1 MNCRKLRKQFSYLLD
16 TKQSHLLPSD
26 MSEHLKSCPACTE
39 HVQAMKKLDTA
50 LRNQPDVEAP
60 EGLESKLQAI
70 PLICEKEGL
79 LHPGRDDFRRTA
91 IYVVPAAL
99 MVILGLTLASD
110 FQFVVQTAIAA
121 LAFIAIALQGM
132 RRVSGKS

>member
-1 MNCRKLRKQFSYLLD
+1 MTCRKLRKQFSYLLD
-16 TKQSHLLPSD
+16 TKQSHLLPGD

-39 HVQAMKKLDTA
+39 HVQAMKKLDKA
-50 LRNQPDVEAP
+50 LRNLPDIEVP

-91 IYVVPAAL
+91 VYVVPAAL
-99 MVILGLTLASD
+99 MVILGATLAPD
-110 FQFVVQTAIAA
+110 YQFVVQTVLAT
-121 LAFIAIALQGM
+121 LAFFAIALQ
-132 RRVSGKS
+132 RRRRASGTS

>member
-50 LRNQPDVEAP
+50 LRNQPDVEVP

-99 MVILGLTLASD
+99 MVILGLTLAPD
-110 FQFVVQTAIAA
+110 YQVVIQTALAT
-121 LAFIAIALQGM
+121 LAFVTIVLQ
-132 RRVSGKS
+132 RRRRASGKS

>member
-39 HVQAMKKLDTA
+39 HVQAMKKVDTA
-50 LRNQPDVEAP
+50 LRNQPDVEVP
-60 EGLESKLQAI
+60 EWLESKLQAI
-70 PLICEKEGL
+70 PLICEREGL
-79 LHPGRDDFRRTA
+79 LHPVRDDLRRTA

-99 MVILGLTLASD
+99 MVLLGLTLAPD
-110 FQFVVQTAIAA
+110 FQIVVQTAIAA
-121 LAFIAIALQGM
+121 LAFIAIVLQRM
-132 RRVSGKS
+132 RRASGTS